1 MWLIYLLF
9 LFIFV
14 VAGVAGIICI
24 KIKLAGMNV
33 MDFIKFIT
41 AIGDLD
47 TLYKYTKNTES
58 MTTLEQAAFIDMA
71 EKIFKAFDKVPSI
84 IWEEE
89 YDKYNEV
96 LEKYKDIRIL
106 RWANNNA

>member
-9 LFIFV
+9 LIIFV
-14 VAGVAGIICI
+14 IVGVACILCI

-47 TLYKYTKNTES
+47 TLYKLTNNTDS
-58 MTTLEQAAFIDMA
+58 MTTLEQAAFINMA
-71 EKIFKAFDKVPSI
+71 EKIFKAFDKVPSMV
-84 IWEEE
+84 WEEE
-89 YDKYNEV
+89 YDKYNTV
-96 LEKYKDIRIL
+96 LEKYKDIRVS
-106 RWANNNA
+106 RWANDNA